1 MGHHTAPHRTTSRA
15 HTQRTIFMM
24 DPLQLQLYPQQQ
36 MIQQQVVVVGPPPP
50 PPVQVSLSCTQFNL
64 VTQAARIHLLS
75 LAFCLNGATLM
86 YTQLLQLSFQNPLP
100 IASHLQLQ
108 QMALQNEQL
117 QNEQL
122 IERQVAGHNSHVQQ
136 QPRIVHVVQVVQVVG
151 HPPPPSQHNHQYQP
165 QHQHQHTLQNLHQH
179 QPQQEQQPY
188 GGQVQSVKVVN
199 DGKTCECQP
208 FRAFCFCSCS
218 CCFRSN

>member
-1 MGHHTAPHRTTSRA
+1 MYNG
-15 HTQRTIFMM
+15 
-24 DPLQLQLYPQQQ
+24 Y
-36 MIQQQVVVVGPPPP
+36 GK
-50 PPVQVSLSCTQFNL
+50 QFNL
-64 VTQAARIHLLS
+64 VTKQ
-75 LAFCLNGATLM
+75 LASICCSWPSVLNATSTLM

-122 IERQVAGHNSHVQQ
+122 IERQVAGHNSHVK
-136 QPRIVHVVQVVQVVG
+136 PRIVRVVQVVQVVG
-151 HPPPPSQHNHQYQP
+151 HPPPPSQHHHQRHDDQHQYQP
-165 QHQHQHTLQNLHQH
+165 QPQQH
-179 QPQQEQQPY
+179 QPQQEQQEQQPY

-199 DGKTCECQP
+199 DGKTCECHP